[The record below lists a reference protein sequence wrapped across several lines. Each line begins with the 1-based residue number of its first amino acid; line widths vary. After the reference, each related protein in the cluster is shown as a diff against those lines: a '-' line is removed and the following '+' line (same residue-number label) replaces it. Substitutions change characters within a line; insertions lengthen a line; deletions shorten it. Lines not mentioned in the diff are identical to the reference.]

1 MDTTSDRRI
10 EQKLDEHSTRLTRIE
25 TLHESLEQQMIA
37 RNISV
42 DSTLNQINQ
51 KLDRFTAEIND
62 LKVTLAKYLGIA
74 VGAIAIIELVL
85 KYFIK

>member
-1 MDTTSDRRI
+1 MDTTADRRI

-25 TLHESLEQQMIA
+25 TLHETLEQQMIS

-51 KLDRFTAEIND
+51 KLDRFTQEINE
-62 LKVTLAKYLGIA
+62 LKVTLAKYLGVA
-74 VGAIAIIELVL
+74 VGAIAIIEFVL